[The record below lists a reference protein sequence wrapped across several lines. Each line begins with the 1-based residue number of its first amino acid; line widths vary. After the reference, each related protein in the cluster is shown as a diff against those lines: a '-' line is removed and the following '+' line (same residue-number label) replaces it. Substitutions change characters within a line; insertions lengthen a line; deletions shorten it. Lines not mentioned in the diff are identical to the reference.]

1 MPDTHEKQP
10 DQQRIVA
17 TLAAQCQVPI
27 GDMATLYEHERAELE
42 SAAQITK
49 FIHVFATRNVQ
60 RILRER
66 GVGQH
71 PLALAEPALLAV

>member
-1 MPDTHEKQP
+1 MRDPHETQP

-27 GDMATLYEHERAELE
+27 DDMATLYEHERAELA
-42 SAAQITK
+42 SAAQITN
-49 FIHVFATRNVQ
+49 FIHVFATRNVL

-71 PLALAEPALLAV
+71 ALVLAEPVLLAV

>member
-27 GDMATLYEHERAELE
+27 DDMATLYEHERAELA
-42 SAAQITK
+42 SDAQITK
-49 FIHVFATRNVQ
+49 FIHVFATRNVL

-71 PLALAEPALLAV
+71 PLVLAVPVLLTV